1 MTLHQPWASLTAEG
15 IKWIETRGRAH
26 PWSSAVGDT
35 IAIHAAVRTPTEAKM
50 GRYQVW
56 NESGYVWWLDGREGN
71 PHLDDVIAL
80 RFGAVLATARLTA
93 VVPIMPDDDRRRRL
107 DPCVFTGALIEGM
120 SRHELIWTHPA
131 DCEGVPG
138 IANTVVEDQRPYG
151 DFTPGRFALLFDDVV
166 KLEEPVPARG
176 YQGLW
181 TWDEVGA

>member
-1 MTLHQPWASLTAEG
+1 MRAITLHQPWASLMAEG

-35 IAIHAAVRTPTEAKM
+35 IAIHAAVRTPTEAKV

-93 VVPIMPDDDRRRRL
+93 VVPIVDGDYHGADRYVYDGQPSGNLVLFEKTEPPHVGGYWR
-107 DPCVFTGALIEGM
+107 
-120 SRHELIWTHPA
+120 
-131 DCEGVPG
+131 
-138 IANTVVEDQRPYG
+138 NTDVTDQRPYG